1 MYTCVYT
8 YTCIHI
14 YIYIYVYHYLS
25 VSFAGLLPASA
36 KKTLLRRRQPL
47 AVYIYIHI
55 YMHIYIYIYAYVFIL
70 YIYIHTCNTYMYY
83 MYVYI
88 YIYIYIMCQLDNCQ
102 IRGWRA
108 VSAAASLGKGSST
121 RSVLSQTPVSL
132 LLACTLSSYIAID
145 HYWSWHVFVII
156 TVYHCA
162 RPLNQVLPSHR
173 SIYLRCAHDTN

>member
-1 MYTCVYT
+1 MYTHVYVCIHIYMYTYIYIYMYIITCLSALLVYYRRLRKKHSSGEDNLWQCTYTYT
-8 YTCIHI
+8 YTCIYIYIYMHMCFYYI
-14 YIYIYVYHYLS
+14 YIYIHV
-25 VSFAGLLPASA
+25 
-36 KKTLLRRRQPL
+36 
-47 AVYIYIHI
+47 IHI
-55 YMHIYIYIYAYVFIL
+55 CIS
-70 YIYIHTCNTYMYY
+70 
-83 MYVYI
+83 I